1 MPRIVYSMASD
12 GLIFSIF
19 SKVLPKLKTPFLAS
33 IATGLLAALLA
44 TIFDLNELVEMLSI
58 GTLMAYSLVSA
69 CVLILRSSIVMCIS
83 NAYAF
88 CFVCLIYV

>member
-1 MPRIVYSMASD
+1 MFPMPRIVYSMASD
-12 GLIFSIF
+12 GLIFSIL

-33 IATGLLAALLA
+33 IVAGLIAAVLA

-69 CVLILRSSIVMCIS
+69 CVLILRFIILFNLNIIFRF
-83 NAYAF
+83 NA
-88 CFVCLIYV
+88 